1 MTTANI
7 ITILRILLVPVFVF
21 FAAIYPGAYQELIAA
36 AIFLVISLTDFL
48 DGYIARKYNQITD
61 FGKFLDPLADKIL
74 VISAFVIFVSQGK
87 LSPIITIVVIAR
99 EFLVTSIRL
108 VAAGKGN
115 VIAASMSGKLKTV
128 SQIVCVMAILLES
141 LLCKVIVLPYGLIFS
156 WIMLV
161 FTVYSGLE
169 YLILNRKLISFE

>member
-1 MTTANI
+1 MTTANM
-7 ITILRILLVPVFVF
+7 ITILRILLVPVFVY
-21 FAAIYPGAYQELIAA
+21 FAAMFPGENREIIAA
-36 AIFLVISLTDFL
+36 IIFLVISLTDFL

-74 VISAFVIFVSQGK
+74 VISAFVIFVAQGT
-87 LSPIITIVVIAR
+87 LSPIITIVVITR

-128 SQIVCVMAILLES
+128 SQIVAVMAILLEGI
-141 LLCKVIVLPYGLIFS
+141 LDKLYPLPYGLIFS

-169 YLILNRKLISFE
+169 YLILNRKLISFN

>member
-1 MTTANI
+1 MTTANM
-7 ITILRILLVPVFVF
+7 ITILRILLVPVFVY
-21 FAAIYPGAYQELIAA
+21 FAAIFPGENRELIAA
-36 AIFLVISLTDFL
+36 IIFFVISLTDFL

-74 VISAFVIFVSQGK
+74 VISAFVIFVAQGT
-87 LSPIITIVVIAR
+87 LSPITTIVVITR

-128 SQIVCVMAILLES
+128 SQIVAVMAILLERV
-141 LLCKVIVLPYGLIFS
+141 LDTVFPLPYGTIFS

-169 YLILNRKLISFE
+169 YLILNRKLISFN